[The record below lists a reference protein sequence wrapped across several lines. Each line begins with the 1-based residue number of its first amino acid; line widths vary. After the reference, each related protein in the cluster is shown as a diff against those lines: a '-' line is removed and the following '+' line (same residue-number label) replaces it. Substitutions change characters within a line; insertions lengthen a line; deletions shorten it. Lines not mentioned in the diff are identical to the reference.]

1 MLQKESK
8 TSIIKQGEFAMRLA
22 IYPGSFDPFTN
33 GHLDIAKRS
42 IHLFDH
48 VIIAILHNR
57 AKAPLFSVE
66 ERVAM
71 IKEIFSDD
79 SRFSVETFSGL
90 LVDFVRAKKAQ
101 AIIRGLRA
109 VSDFEFEIQ
118 VASMNAHLCPEAET
132 VFLMASEDNLFV
144 SSSII
149 KEIALLG
156 GDISDKVPPIVWRE
170 LCQKRNT

>member
-1 MLQKESK
+1 
-8 TSIIKQGEFAMRLA
+8 
-22 IYPGSFDPFTN
+22 
-33 GHLDIAKRS
+33 
-42 IHLFDH
+42 
-48 VIIAILHNR
+48 
-57 AKAPLFSVE
+57 
-66 ERVAM
+66 M
-71 IKEIFSDD
+71 IKEIFSGDN
-79 SRFSVETFSGL
+79 RFSVETFSGL
-90 LVDFVRAKKAQ
+90 LVDFVREKKAQ

-156 GDISDKVPPIVWRE
+156 GGHLRQGSSCGMAGTLSQTQHLKIPFSRS
-170 LCQKRNT
+170 

>member
-1 MLQKESK
+1 
-8 TSIIKQGEFAMRLA
+8 MRLA

-42 IHLFDH
+42 GHLFDH
-48 VIIAILHNR
+48 VIIAILQNR
-57 AKAPLFSVE
+57 AKTPLFSVE

-79 SRFSVETFSGL
+79 DRFSVETFSGL

-118 VASMNAHLCPEAET
+118 VASMNAHLCPEVET

-156 GDISDKVPPIVWRE
+156 GDISDKVPPVVWRE
-170 LCQKRNT
+170 LYRKRNT

>member
-1 MLQKESK
+1 
-8 TSIIKQGEFAMRLA
+8 MRLA
-22 IYPGSFDPFTN
+22 VYPGSFDPFTN
-33 GHLDIAKRS
+33 GHLDIAYRS
-42 IHLFDH
+42 VQVFDH
-48 VIIAILHNR
+48 VIVAVLNNSS
-57 AKAPLFSVE
+57 KKSLFSVE

-71 IKEIFSDD
+71 LREIFEGDERFTVD
-79 SRFSVETFSGL
+79 SFSGL
-90 LVDFVRAKKAQ
+90 LADYVRQKKAK

-118 VASMNAHLCPEAET
+118 VASMNAYLCPEVET

-156 GDISDKVPPIVWRE
+156 GDISDKVPPTVWRE
-170 LCQKRNT
+170 LCKKRNT